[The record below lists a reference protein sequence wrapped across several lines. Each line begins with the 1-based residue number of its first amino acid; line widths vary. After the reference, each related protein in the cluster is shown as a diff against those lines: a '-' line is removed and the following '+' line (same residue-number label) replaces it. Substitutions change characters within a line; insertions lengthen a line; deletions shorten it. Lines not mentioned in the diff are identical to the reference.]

1 MKIGILTVHR
11 LPNWGSAMQGYALQK
26 IIESLGHECECIN
39 YTYPNP
45 WHIKRGSWKRPS
57 TKLKTKIAILLGI
70 RAHSKFSLIEKFVKK
85 EIKESRQYS
94 TFEDIHSNPP
104 QYDIYVSGSDQIW
117 NWKTVRGDST
127 FMLDFV
133 PDGKKKIAYSS
144 SFSVNYIPENLQGM
158 YKDLL
163 SKFSAISVRENNGSR
178 LVKELIGKEAPVVLD
193 PSLLL
198 DKKHWGKL
206 ATKAKWKQKM
216 PDKFIL
222 SYMLGY
228 TYNPK
233 PAMAKLLEKLQSI
246 YQCPV
251 IPLGNNNELF
261 NGEVFSML
269 KSQEIGVY
277 EFLWLISHATVVA
290 TSSFHGTAFAV
301 NMGTPL
307 ISLVEK
313 ENQEDDRIPS
323 FLKSVG
329 LEKNLVTVSTN
340 FNNLILNGKYQAD
353 EIQNNLMR
361 MREESKFF
369 LRKNLCE

>member
-1 MKIGILTVHR
+1 
-11 LPNWGSAMQGYALQK
+11 
-26 IIESLGHECECIN
+26 
-39 YTYPNP
+39 
-45 WHIKRGSWKRPS
+45 
-57 TKLKTKIAILLGI
+57 
-70 RAHSKFSLIEKFVKK
+70 
-85 EIKESRQYS
+85 
-94 TFEDIHSNPP
+94 
-104 QYDIYVSGSDQIW
+104 
-117 NWKTVRGDST
+117 
-127 FMLDFV
+127 
-133 PDGKKKIAYSS
+133 
-144 SFSVNYIPENLQGM
+144 
-158 YKDLL
+158 
-163 SKFSAISVRENNGSR
+163 
-178 LVKELIGKEAPVVLD
+178 
-193 PSLLL
+193 
-198 DKKHWGKL
+198 
-206 ATKAKWKQKM
+206 M

-361 MREESKFF
+361 MREESIFF